1 MSHAGCLDR
10 PELLEAEVRA
20 DAVEEPR
27 AAAEHQGHDVQLELV
42 DERRS
47 RPPRL

>member
-27 AAAEHQGHDVQLELV
+27 AASEHQRDDVELV

-47 RPPRL
+47 RPSRL